1 MTGLQG
7 LGTLWSNPLQIYK
20 VEVSRWIAG
29 EAQLTSPPLLPLV
42 RAAHDILLAMCL
54 AGVEFRDFQA
64 PESLRLVSHM
74 LREHYQ
80 AADALASFGADG
92 RTEQL
97 LAHSKLGSAFA
108 QRHLQLPSKLSAGS
122 VFCMGP
128 PLAAIGRFEAAPTI
142 WRKPTM
148 TNCCLSGWNM
158 AIIDIAI
165 DRYLPVRPRRQYLS
179 TAYSVVTSNN
189 WLLRNATGLRSDS
202 GQPFWDSI
210 ESLDSQ
216 LS

>member
-1 MTGLQG
+1 
-7 LGTLWSNPLQIYK
+7 
-20 VEVSRWIAG
+20 
-29 EAQLTSPPLLPLV
+29 
-42 RAAHDILLAMCL
+42 MCP

-64 PESLRLVSHM
+64 PQSLRLVSHM

-80 AADALASFGADG
+80 AADALASFGADR
-92 RTEQL
+92 RTEQQF
-97 LAHSKLGSAFA
+97 AHSKLGSAFA

-142 WRKPTM
+142 SRKPTM

-165 DRYLPVRPRRQYLS
+165 DWYLPVRPRRQYLS
-179 TAYSVVTSNN
+179 IAYSVVTIFHPEKQQLAFAECDGLAFGLGAAFLGFNRIIRLPTFIVAVARR
-189 WLLRNATGLRSDS
+189 WLAKNSKTSFGL
-202 GQPFWDSI
+202 
-210 ESLDSQ
+210 L
-216 LS
+216 